1 LLTVDTFSEPTI
13 SYEGLCD
20 CLEERSGI
28 KLTPQALCERMNNDG
43 AVRFL
48 EEALAKVLRE
58 TVGSPLTTQE
68 TEWLAPFQRVLLQ
81 DSTQIEVNEALT
93 EAFRGSGGC
102 ASTASAKID
111 FSYDVKNEQAEHIA
125 LRQGA
130 DSDQGF
136 AGDLV
141 TRARPADLIIRD
153 LGYFSLDAL
162 AQLTQIEAYF
172 LSRLSYTVNL
182 YQTADSP
189 APIKLIQHINRFG
202 DGQQTLE
209 FPLFIGERQ
218 RLPVRLVVYRLPR
231 EVYRKRQK
239 AAIKTAK
246 RKGRRVHLSYLKF
259 LKYSVFITNVPADWW
274 PKEALGTLYR
284 LRWQVELTF
293 KHWKSL
299 FHIDLLK
306 GSRPERIRC
315 LLYGRLIVILIV
327 QRLLALA
334 ARQAENEDRELSF
347 DKAIQWL
354 LRHER
359 FVKAFVARQFD
370 ALICKLLVS
379 LKRLFKTKRKRRTTR
394 QLIAQQVGYLDSFSD
409 SPEEF
414 DSDSVAGHTA

>member
-1 LLTVDTFSEPTI
+1 MTVDTFSEPTI

-20 CLEERSGI
+20 CLEARSGI
-28 KLTPQALCERMNNDG
+28 KLTPQALCERVNSDG

-48 EEALAKVLRE
+48 DEALAKALRE
-58 TVGSPLTTQE
+58 TVGLPLAARE
-68 TEWLAPFQRVLLQ
+68 AEWLAPFHRVLLQ

-111 FSYDVKNEQAEHIA
+111 FSYDVKNAQAEHIA
-125 LRQGA
+125 LRHGA

-136 AGDLV
+136 ASDLV
-141 TRARPADLIIRD
+141 ARARPADLIIRD
-153 LGYFSLDAL
+153 LGYFSLDAF
-162 AQLTQIEAYF
+162 AQLMQREAYF

-182 YQTADSP
+182 YQTADAP
-189 APIKLIQHINRFG
+189 APIKLNQHINRFG
-202 DGQQTLE
+202 GGQQTME
-209 FPLFIGERQ
+209 FSLFIGERQ
-218 RLPVRLVVYRLPR
+218 RLPIRLVVYRLPR

-239 AAIKTAK
+239 AAIKAAK

-259 LKYSVFITNVPADWW
+259 LKYSIFITNVLADCW

-299 FHIDLLK
+299 FRIDLLK

-354 LRHER
+354 LRRER
-359 FVKAFVARQFD
+359 FAKAFVARQFN
-370 ALICKLLVS
+370 ALINKLLVS
-379 LKRLFKTKRKRRTTR
+379 LRRLFKTKRKRRTTR
-394 QLIAQQVGYLDSFSD
+394 QLIAQQVGYLNSFSD
-409 SPEEF
+409 SPEEL
-414 DSDSVAGHTA
+414 DSGLAAGSSA